1 MSLILS
7 TAKPLFSNNFG
18 PFLKRNEEA
27 RFCVYHCQLR
37 HNQIQQSG
45 DNLSSRFSTRE
56 EIVRHF
62 KITTLTT
69 VQRAMSADSAPVAWI
84 LMLAIG
90 IDTNW
95 SVIWAS
101 STIYTTCGAEL
112 KLLST
117 EAVLLKPNTLNQ
129 RTPGQTVFF
138 VRAQSAFHKPF
149 FRRGNLP
156 ICAQF
161 LNSSCLLNLRV
172 VWPDTC
178 NDVSKSS

>member
-1 MSLILS
+1 MREQGFAS
-7 TAKPLFSNNFG
+7 TIVSFGIIRFSNPVTTFRPG
-18 PFLKRNEEA
+18 FLHVKRSSDT
-27 RFCVYHCQLR
+27 LR
-37 HNQIQQSG
+37 
-45 DNLSSRFSTRE
+45 L
-56 EIVRHF
+56 
-62 KITTLTT
+62 TTLTT
-69 VQRAMSADSAPVAWI
+69 VRRVMSADLAPVAWI
-84 LMLAIG
+84 IMLVIG
-90 IDTNW
+90 IDTSW
-95 SVIWAS
+95 SVIWAF
-101 STIYTTCGAEL
+101 STIYTTYGAEL

-138 VRAQSAFHKPF
+138 VRAQSALHKLF